1 MIAKGKIL
9 EWGNSLG
16 IRLNKAEAAAAGLHP
31 DDEVEI
37 EVKAKFTK
45 GRDVFG
51 LLKEQGRKV
60 DTEKALREIDELFWE
75 KKRRR

>member
-31 DDEVEI
+31 NDVVEVEI
-37 EVKAKFTK
+37 KTKFTK
-45 GRDVFG
+45 AKELFG
-51 LLKEQGRKV
+51 TLKNKV
-60 DTEKALREIDELFWE
+60 DTEVALREIDEMFGE
-75 KKRRR
+75 KTRRK